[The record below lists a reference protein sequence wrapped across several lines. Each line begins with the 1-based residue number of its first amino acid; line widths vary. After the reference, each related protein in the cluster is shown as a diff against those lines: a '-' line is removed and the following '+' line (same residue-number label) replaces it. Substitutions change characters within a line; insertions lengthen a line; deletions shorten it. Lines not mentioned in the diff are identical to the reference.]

1 MTSTNILT
9 VVLKPGEE
17 RALADGECIKVLVE
31 NKGPGT
37 IRRADGDEKEI
48 GMGQISLFVG
58 ASLTLKNI
66 DAKNNATVILDILSK
81 SNQ

>member
-1 MTSTNILT
+1 M

-48 GMGQISLFVG
+48 GMGQISLLVG

-66 DAKNNATVILDILSK
+66 DAKKQRYCYIRLPFKI
-81 SNQ
+81 